1 MLEDRRVGGIP
12 SVVTAHHGEE
22 ISVTHQLSGERE
34 TPRVTT
40 SQPTAR
46 SQLSIVFLFPRV
58 TELFKQN
65 IKRILL
71 WNIDIQFTVH
81 FDSDLNLKPKI
92 QF

>member
-1 MLEDRRVGGIP
+1 MQFYEGSCRMLEDRRVGGIP

-46 SQLSIVFLFPRV
+46 SQLSIVFP
-58 TELFKQN
+58 
-65 IKRILL
+65 I
-71 WNIDIQFTVH
+71 
-81 FDSDLNLKPKI
+81 P
-92 QF
+92 